1 MNTKKTLLL
10 AAMTIAMAATAATGA
25 SAETRWDANH
35 PRREEVNHRL
45 HHQAMRINHERRDG
59 EISRAEARRLHRH
72 DHAIRQHERR
82 MAAMNHGHLTRTEER
97 VLNQQENHVSHEIR
111 R

>member
-10 AAMTIAMAATAATGA
+10 AAMTLAMAATAATGA

-45 HHQAMRINHERRDG
+45 HRQDMRIRHERREG
-59 EISRAEARRLHRH
+59 EITRMQARHMHRQ
-72 DHAIRQHERR
+72 DRAIRHEERR
-82 MAAMNHGHLTRTEER
+82 MASMNHGHLTRAEQHA
-97 VLNQQENHVSHEIR
+97 LNQQENHVSHEIR

>member
-10 AAMTIAMAATAATGA
+10 AAMTVALAAGAATGA

-45 HHQAMRINHERRDG
+45 HHQAMRIRHERREG
-59 EISRAEARRLHRH
+59 EITRIQARHMHRH
-72 DHAIRQHERR
+72 DRAIRHEERR
-82 MAAMNHGHLTRTEER
+82 MASMHQGHLTRAEQHA
-97 VLNQQENHVSHEIR
+97 LNQQENHVSHEIR